1 MYQAR
6 DVSLMPE
13 KPEDEIGYSNSIQ
26 SHVLL
31 RESEIVN
38 SIEAMSDRMADLQ
51 QKIARLYRNQNNGA
65 VRTSSALPGISQQL
79 TLGGINL
86 ANSQNNQSPVE
97 QTDEENPWL
106 LPQNRRSTVLEST
119 LINTSYND
127 QPLNQL
133 PSMVS
138 PKREPISAPTVTA
151 TNAQLHLQTN
161 EGALQLHGSH
171 SGLGVINQPN
181 LSDYLVENR
190 STKAGLQVHNNRQHH
205 NIGKRLTREPLCA
218 LPTFDGSSNL
228 KMFRHNF
235 QEFCDMNGYVT
246 EREVTFWLKQ
256 CFKGRAKDILYD
268 ECSDISV
275 IWSRLENRFGDHLMR
290 QKYSVS
296 LPNRKRQQNE
306 SLIDLAD
313 DIRRMSNVVYFDLQY
328 EQKERMAVMHFLN
341 ALHSP
346 MAQYDISQ
354 KAPKSLEEALN
365 IASVREM
372 FFGVESHQS
381 KPDTSNQN
389 IRSNNISS
397 GGNNHMPY
405 PTVNQWPAHINA
417 ISSLPQPAH
426 NMSPQLYCNAP
437 RQMPSVTQPGQL
449 YVPAQGSGN
458 AQGTK
463 TQQVFYSNAPD
474 RSCMYNLASVN
485 HGSNNQAYQGE
496 NLSQQ
501 NRGMGNSQPISR

>member
-1 MYQAR
+1 MYQLR
-6 DVSLMPE
+6 VESP
-13 KPEDEIGYSNSIQ
+13 KPERCDNEISYSNS
-26 SHVLL
+26 SRRHVLL
-31 RESEIVN
+31 RESEIIN
-38 SIEAMSDRMADLQ
+38 TIKNMSDRMADLQ
-51 QKIARLYRNQNNGA
+51 QKIAKLSRNQNNGA
-65 VRTSSALPGISQQL
+65 VRTSSALPGTSQQL
-79 TLGGINL
+79 ALGAIDL

-97 QTDEENPWL
+97 QTDEQNPWL
-106 LPQNRRSTVLEST
+106 IPNNQRSTVLEST
-119 LINTSYND
+119 LINTNYND

-133 PSMVS
+133 PSVVS
-138 PKREPISAPTVTA
+138 PQREPISTPTASA
-151 TNAQLHLQTN
+151 TYAQTQLQTDV
-161 EGALQLHGSH
+161 EAPQLHGSH
-171 SGLGVINQPN
+171 SGLGLNQSS

-190 STKAGLQVHNNRQHH
+190 LTKAGLQAHNSRQHH
-205 NIGKRLTREPLCA
+205 NIGQRLTREPLCE
-218 LPTFDGSSNL
+218 LPSFDSSSEL

-235 QEFCDMNGYVT
+235 QEFCEMNGYVT

-256 CFKGRAKDILYD
+256 CIKGRAKDILYD

-306 SLIDLAD
+306 SLINLAD

-372 FFGVESHQS
+372 FFGVETHQG
-381 KPDTSNQN
+381 KPDTYNQDV
-389 IRSNNISS
+389 RSNNISS
-397 GGNNHMPY
+397 GGNNFMPC
-405 PTVNQWPAHINA
+405 PPVNQWPAHINA
-417 ISSLPQPAH
+417 ISSLPQPA
-426 NMSPQLYCNAP
+426 NNVSPQLYCDVP
-437 RQMPSVTQPGQL
+437 QQMPSVTQPGQL
-449 YVPAQGSGN
+449 YVPAQESRN
-458 AQGTK
+458 AQGAI
-463 TQQVFYSNAPD
+463 TQQAFYSNAPG
-474 RSCMYNLASVN
+474 SSYMYNLASVN
-485 HGSNNQAYQGE
+485 RGSNDQGYHSE
-496 NLSQQ
+496 NLSLQ